1 MFMHK
6 PLGPVLMLVIAM
18 VVAAP
23 VARGALVISYAVT
36 DSSIGDG
43 SASGTILDNGNVI
56 GLWDVTAFS
65 FTKLS
70 PTELFTPSIGTI
82 TSATSGNSYNK
93 PGIGIRIIGNGAA
106 ADGVTYIQ
114 YTVSWSLNAGYTL
127 DSTSFWGKYPN
138 TVGAYGPADPINGG
152 GSISLSGFTGQ
163 GLVSDPSDNLNVAD
177 NYLFNSGEDLGGW
190 KNSGSGS
197 GDWAA
202 ASVNWQLFAPSAS
215 SYTFTLDYTDQNL
228 STANEATAFNF
239 NISEAAAVPEP
250 GTWLAGALLLGGSIL
265 WRYRRRRAA

>member
-1 MFMHK
+1 MLIYK
-6 PLGPVLMLVIAM
+6 LLKPVLVA
-18 VVAAP
+18 VVALM
-23 VARGALVISYAVT
+23 VAVPMVRGALVISYAVT
-36 DSSIGDG
+36 DSTIGDG

-56 GLWDVTAFS
+56 GSWAVSGFS
-65 FTKLS
+65 FAKLS
-70 PTELFTPSIGTI
+70 PTEPFTPSIGTI
-82 TSATSGNSYNK
+82 TAATSGNSYNK
-93 PGIGIRIIGNGAA
+93 PGIGISIIGNGAA

-138 TVGAYGPADPINGG
+138 TVGAYGPANPINGG

-177 NYLFNSGEDLGGW
+177 NYLFSSGEDLGGW

-215 SYTFTLDYTDQNL
+215 SYTFILDYSDQNL

-239 NISEAAAVPEP
+239 NISEATAVPEP
-250 GTWLAGALLLGGSIL
+250 GTWVAGALLLGGAAL
-265 WRYRRRRAA
+265 WRYRRRRGE